1 MYCLLQIQSSS
12 LKKPYWIEKEQYS
25 KLVYILDE
33 SRDLLDVI
41 DLFAFFTEAY
51 EELRGWCMNTDAGA
65 EHLMSNRHTAERKCR
80 GLLLELKTYFLQMQS
95 KLARKYG
102 ENSAIYKMYE
112 DEKDDAKCKD
122 ISFALAMDLKECANH
137 CNEIVHS
144 FVSPDKKNTSSHVV
158 FQLHYCLSL
167 IVGRKKA
174 EDIYPL

>member
-1 MYCLLQIQSSS
+1 
-12 LKKPYWIEKEQYS
+12 
-25 KLVYILDE
+25 
-33 SRDLLDVI
+33 
-41 DLFAFFTEAY
+41 
-51 EELRGWCMNTDAGA
+51 MNTDAGA

-95 KLARKYG
+95 KLASKYG